1 MSDMLQLVGETF
13 ALLPLNRICLI
24 FLSAISA
31 QQNREDSLPAERA
44 KNNADKLI
52 DALTRLRISS
62 GQWSPW
68 KL

>member
-44 KNNADKLI
+44 KAYSLGWSEV
-52 DALTRLRISS
+52 LRAE
-62 GQWSPW
+62 P
-68 KL
+68 